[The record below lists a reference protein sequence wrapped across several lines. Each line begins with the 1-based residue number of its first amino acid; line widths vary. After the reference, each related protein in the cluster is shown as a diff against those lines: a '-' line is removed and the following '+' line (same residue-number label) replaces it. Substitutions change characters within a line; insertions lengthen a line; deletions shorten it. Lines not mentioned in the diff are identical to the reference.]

1 MQGSEKQD
9 PLTYQ
14 IIGAAI
20 DVHREL
26 GPGLLESLYEEAFCL
41 ELGIRNLQYERQKP
55 ISVQYRSH
63 SIRESYRRCC
73 C

>member
-26 GPGLLESLYEEAFCL
+26 GLGLLESLYEEAFCL
-41 ELGIRNLQYERQKP
+41 ELGIRNLQ
-55 ISVQYRSH
+55 SG
-63 SIRESYRRCC
+63 
-73 C
+73 